1 MAEDSEYVKSLKE
14 QKKYYLDQLKKMR
27 KALKKSNKPI
37 IVVGSQCVDFFEFVP
52 DIASILKSINIL
64 INHINLLKQ

>member
-37 IVVGSQCVDFFEFVP
+37 ILP
-52 DIASILKSINIL
+52 DWKEPKTKKRGGGIVKGRGIGKALRGGGAVTRS
-64 INHINLLKQ
+64 